1 MTTEFIQSLI
11 YLISEKIVCQP
22 DKRIIDETLKQTLTS
37 RARQN
42 GLVILLLLQVVVAC
56 DVESSPKYIVTELV
70 QRIYRIYQQLNSDW
84 LKCGIDLSEIDK

>member
-84 LKCGIDLSEIDK
+84 LKCGIDLLEIDK